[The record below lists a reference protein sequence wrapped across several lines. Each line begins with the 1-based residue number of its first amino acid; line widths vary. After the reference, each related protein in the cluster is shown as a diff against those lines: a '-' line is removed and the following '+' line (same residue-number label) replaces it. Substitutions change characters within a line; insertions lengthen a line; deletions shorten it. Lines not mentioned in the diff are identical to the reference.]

1 MRHHYAQEG
10 FTAVELLITLI
21 IASMFII
28 AGFQLY
34 SQVTRDGAEANKVA
48 IVSNKV
54 NERLQN
60 LMSDSAVTCTTTR
73 SPQTITETGVGPV
86 TYTTTISCPNPSV
99 PTLKLLKVEASYNN
113 NAKKLQHAAYS
124 N

>member
-1 MRHHYAQEG
+1 MRHKNLQEG

-34 SQVTRDGAEANKVA
+34 TQVTRDGAEANKVA
-48 IVSNKV
+48 IVSNEV
-54 NERLQN
+54 NKRLQS
-60 LMSDSAVTCTTTR
+60 LMSDSSITCTSTR
-73 SPQTITETGVGPV
+73 APETSTLTGVGSV